1 MTQGLRVAIVGEG
14 VFGLACALELA
25 KSGAQVSVHDPKR
38 PLEQNASRVAA
49 GMIAPVSE
57 ALTDESARPHVDL
70 LLAAGAL
77 WPAFAAE
84 NGLDLDR
91 TGTLLLGDEA
101 RLAGLETALSA
112 LGRSSHRLG
121 PSELPDFPLGFA
133 AGLGALAIAEDWRI
147 DSSALLSMAVVAE
160 DLGVVF
166 NTAPPDLQTI
176 DRLVVATGWSPSS
189 VKLAPELKVLSPI
202 KGHILS
208 LPYLDYTGPALRG
221 PGAYA
226 VPSDLGPLIGATME
240 VGRGEGTVDAA
251 VARDFA
257 ARAAAVFPRLA
268 DRPWIAAAGVRA
280 ATPDGLPMVGE
291 SAADGVI
298 LATGARRNG
307 WLLAPMVGRMVAD
320 VVLGY
325 DPGPWAKRLDPR
337 RFDA

>member
-1 MTQGLRVAIVGEG
+1 MTQRLRVAVAGAG

-25 KSGAQVSVHDPKR
+25 KAGAQVSVHDPKR

-57 ALTDESARPHVDL
+57 ALTDASARPHVDL

-77 WPAFAAE
+77 WPAFAAG

-101 RLAGLETALSA
+101 RLAGLEAALSA

-121 PSELPDFPLGFA
+121 PAELPDFPLGFA

-147 DSSALLSMAVVAE
+147 DASALLSMGVVAGE
-160 DLGVVF
+160 LGVAF
-166 NTAPPDLQTI
+166 SDAPPDLQTI

-189 VKLAPELKVLSPI
+189 ARLAPELKVLSPI

-208 LPYLDYTGPALRG
+208 LPYLGYMGPVLRG

-240 VGRGEGTVDAA
+240 VGRGESAVDAA
-251 VARDFA
+251 VAGDFA
-257 ARAAAVFPRLA
+257 ARASGVFPRLA
-268 DRPWIAAAGVRA
+268 EFPWIAAAGVRA

-298 LATGARRNG
+298 LAPGARRNG
-307 WLLAPMVGRMVAD
+307 WLLAPLVGRMVAEAA
-320 VVLGY
+320 LGH